1 MAQHKQMAITQFK
14 HKYQQIHLEHTQ
26 KIEHHTPSSVIQ
38 IFTHLIISHNKN
50 YQILGRGKSKQKN
63 GTFGFAC
70 RNFNRR
76 WQLKWGTEK
85 RYPRFCFPELQSK
98 TTVEMRDWDDS
109 WNEGLSWGRG
119 SVGVRGNEGV
129 SNWAEGEGVSDW
141 GREAREMRDSDW
153 A

>member
-109 WNEGLSWGRG
+109 WNEGLRRQLKWGTELRERECRSEGEWGSVGLSWGRG
-119 SVGVRGNEGV
+119 SIRLREG
-129 SNWAEGEGVSDW
+129 G
-141 GREAREMRDSDW
+141 
-153 A
+153 